1 MPSIKTHENRVR
13 RQALRNGYL
22 MRKSRSRDPRA
33 DDYGLYVLVDDS
45 RGNRLS
51 GAQAPYSAFARGDGM
66 TLAGIEA
73 ALGTDHR

>member
-1 MPSIKTHENRVR
+1 MQSIKTRENRLR
-13 RQALRNGYL
+13 REALRNGYL
-22 MRKSRSRDPRA
+22 MRKSRRRDPGA

-45 RGNRLS
+45 RGNRMP

-73 ALGTDHR
+73 ALGTGSP